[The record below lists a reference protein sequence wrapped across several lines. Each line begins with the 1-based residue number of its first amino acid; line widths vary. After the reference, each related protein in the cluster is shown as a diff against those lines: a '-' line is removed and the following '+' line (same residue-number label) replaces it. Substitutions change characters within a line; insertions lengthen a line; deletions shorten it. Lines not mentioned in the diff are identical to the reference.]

1 MLAHYLWHQLYTH
14 LCHSRN
20 YLFFKFKKKII
31 GQVGIATLQFAK
43 AYGMTVIGTAGTPEG
58 IEVVKKNGAHFVFN
72 HRQEGYMD
80 QIMVS
85 CISNFSRLVRSSYS
99 LLT

>member
-1 MLAHYLWHQLYTH
+1 
-14 LCHSRN
+14 
-20 YLFFKFKKKII
+20 
-31 GQVGIATLQFAK
+31 
-43 AYGMTVIGTAGTPEG
+43 MTVIGTAGTAEG

-85 CISNFSRLVRSSYS
+85 CIKIVADG
-99 LLT
+99 